1 MSLSQIITV
10 NITRNTSAAE
20 RANFGIPL
28 FVTATVPAGFTE
40 RAREYTSLEGLTDDG
55 FATTDNAYLA
65 AQSFF
70 AQDPNVSKIIIG
82 RKDVGDADWVAALTA
97 IGAEN
102 DDWYFVT
109 TETRTK
115 ADVLA
120 IAAYVEALNKVYAV
134 ATAEAASIDTAYVA
148 GSATDTAGSLA
159 DGNYTRT
166 FHYWHHEAAT
176 KFHECAYV
184 GYNAP
189 FVAGSVTW
197 ANLQLNG
204 VPAAQ
209 NTDGNRLTDT
219 QITNLKNRKSSYTI
233 TIAGLTITLG
243 GTMASGEFID
253 IIRGKD
259 SLEEEMGKTLLDLL
273 VNQQGGKL
281 PYTDAGL
288 NAVRGKMISVLE
300 QFVDSDYIQPNYKI
314 TIPRAKDIAVADKTN
329 RVLNNVSFEAFLV
342 GAIHTVSL
350 SGNLSFEGV

>member
-20 RANFGIPL
+20 RASFGIPL

-82 RKDVGDADWVAALTA
+82 RKDVGDSDWVEALTA
-97 IGAEN
+97 IGEEN

-120 IAAYVEALNKVYAV
+120 IAAYVEALNKMYAV
-134 ATAEAASIDTAYVA
+134 CTDEAASIDTTYVA

-166 FHYWHHEAAT
+166 FHLWHHEAAT
-176 KFHECAYV
+176 DFHECAFV

-209 NTDGNRLTDT
+209 NSDGNRLTDT
-219 QITNLKNRKSSYTI
+219 QITNIKARESSYVL
-233 TIAGLTITLG
+233 TIAGLTLTLG
-243 GTMASGEFID
+243 GKVASGEWID

-259 SLEEEMGKTLLDLL
+259 ALEEELGKSLLDLL

-288 NAVRGKMISVLE
+288 NAVRGKMVNVLE
-300 QFVDSDYIQPNYKI
+300 DFVDSNYIQPNYTI
-314 TIPRAKDIAVADKTN
+314 TIPKAKDISVTDKTN
-329 RVLNNVSFEAFLV
+329 RVLNSVSFEAFLV

-350 SGNLSFEGV
+350 SGNLAYEGA